1 MYITARLGLHSAES
15 AHLGCALMK
24 TCGGHR
30 GLLTVL
36 LIHRIHIF
44 YGGRRTPL
52 ISFSPSLHSLS
63 PPLPPPSSSHHP
75 PQPGRHCGL
84 VRALFDVV
92 LEVNRRGKH
101 LTQLL
106 NREHLNVS

>member
-63 PPLPPPSSSHHP
+63 PPLPPPP
-75 PQPGRHCGL
+75 PLIILHSRGVIVALCVHCL
-84 VRALFDVV
+84 MLF
-92 LEVNRRGKH
+92 
-101 LTQLL
+101 
-106 NREHLNVS
+106 